1 MVLYSRSYPS
11 TCVDLQECSFREKSD
26 YWLTCEP
33 WVFSIIR
40 LLKCVCVN
48 TLNCFPK
55 AWLFYSH
62 QIILYPCIF
71 TLSGCLKP
79 ITKGAIVY
87 WSRFSLGERSNGLRV
102 NYTQHIIR
110 EAYCVW
116 NLELLSWNIL
126 ITGRFWFCFCAIQT
140 SLSEILLVSSH
151 TVFVWCV
158 VLMDCSHVVNTTLLI
173 FIRDHKESLSVFS
186 WFLSLSV
193 DDF

>member
-1 MVLYSRSYPS
+1 MHVFCKSDLKTSSSPALYQNVVRHLKFPNICSVNQKRGSMVLYSRSYPS

-116 NLELLSWNIL
+116 NLELLS
-126 ITGRFWFCFCAIQT
+126 
-140 SLSEILLVSSH
+140 
-151 TVFVWCV
+151 
-158 VLMDCSHVVNTTLLI
+158 
-173 FIRDHKESLSVFS
+173 
-186 WFLSLSV
+186 
-193 DDF
+193 